1 MNLLRELGQLTA
13 LEVLSKDGYRGHVKP
28 TSASTAAFQPW
39 LMASL
44 CVLLLASVLELRL
57 IASLTALNASLAF
70 GAAYAFRKRQYLH
83 LAAGIIG
90 ITLASYIKA
99 HAPSVASY
107 GGTESVLLLTGLL
120 QALCTPVL
128 LWWFAWPR
136 KPVAD

>member
-1 MNLLRELGQLTA
+1 MNSRRDHGQLIA
-13 LEVLSKDGYRGHVKP
+13 LEAPAKGGYRGHVKP
-28 TSASTAAFQPW
+28 TPASAAAFQPW
-39 LMASL
+39 LLASV

-57 IASLTALNASLAF
+57 IASLTAFNASLTI
-70 GAAYAFRKRQYLH
+70 GAAYAFGKRQYLH

-99 HAPSVASY
+99 HAPSVAGY
-107 GGTESVLLLTGLL
+107 GGTESVLFLTGLL